1 MSRFISKTVQDT
13 VIVTIKDEYELVCN
27 LSNPNVLFPMT
38 LIIIIIIIIIVS
50 DS

>member
-13 VIVTIKDEYELVCN
+13 VIVTIKDEYELN

-38 LIIIIIIIIIVS
+38 LIIIIIIVS